1 MDSTAL
7 AAAFEALE
15 DCISIWDRDGR
26 LAHWNR
32 AFGDVHRGTGFV
44 VVAGMTF
51 EDMLRDGLSLDLY
64 DCDGMSADEY
74 VASQIRRRDAL
85 EPREF
90 ALRDGRWM
98 LTRTRR
104 MVDGDLVSVTTDI
117 TSIKMREAALT
128 AARSTEAALTEDLR
142 AAAKDLER
150 ARLEAESARLNAE
163 AASRAKTQLL
173 ARVSH
178 ELRTPLNAIIG
189 FSEILEQELFG
200 PLGDARYVD
209 YSKDIHQSGAHLLVL
224 INDIID
230 LSRLESGSYRL
241 EDAPLDLAQPIE
253 ASMRLVRQMSIQ
265 KSVELING
273 GVETPW
279 VMADER
285 ALRQILINL
294 MSNAVKFT
302 RKSGT
307 VLVRAAN
314 SEDGGVEIVVRDTGV
329 GIPPDDLDRLFEP
342 FARASNT
349 ETASE
354 AGTGLG
360 LAIVRSLTEL
370 LGGKV
375 TIESVLDVGT
385 TVRVRLPASRII
397 TGATTLRPW
406 AVGGA

>member
-1 MDSTAL
+1 MDTVSL
-7 AAAFEALE
+7 AAAFDALE
-15 DCISIWDRDGR
+15 DCISVWSPAGG
-26 LAHWNR
+26 LLYWNR
-32 AFGDVHRGTGFV
+32 AYVDVHAGTGFTPAV
-44 VVAGMTF
+44 GMTI
-51 EDMLRDGLSLDLY
+51 EDILRLGVRLNVYDL
-64 DCDGMSADEY
+64 GEMSADEY
-74 VASQIRRRDAL
+74 VADQMRRRAAL
-85 EPREF
+85 EPRVF

-98 LTRTRR
+98 MSRTRR
-104 MVDGDLVSVTTDI
+104 TADGGLVSVMTDI
-117 TSIKMREAALT
+117 TPMKTREAALT
-128 AARSTEAALTEDLR
+128 AARATEETLSRELR
-142 AAAKDLER
+142 ATAEQLER
-150 ARLEAESARLNAE
+150 ARLEAENARLNAE

-241 EDAPLDLAQPIE
+241 EDAPLDLSHPIE
-253 ASMRLVRQMSIQ
+253 ASLRLVRQMSIQ
-265 KSVELING
+265 KSVELVNG
-273 GVETPW
+273 GVEAPW
-279 VMADER
+279 VLADER

-294 MSNAVKFT
+294 LSNAVKFT
-302 RKSGT
+302 RKGGT
-307 VLVRAAN
+307 VLVRAATN
-314 SEDGGVEIVVRDTGV
+314 ETGGVDVIVRDTGV
-329 GIPPDDLDRLFEP
+329 GIPKADIERLFEP
-342 FARASNT
+342 FVRASNS

-354 AGTGLG
+354 SGTGLG

-375 TIESVLDVGT
+375 TIESELDVGT
-385 TVRVRLPASRII
+385 TVRVRLPATRVIA
-397 TGATTLRPW
+397 GATTLRPW

>member
-7 AAAFEALE
+7 AAAFDALE
-15 DCISIWDRDGR
+15 DCISVWDRDGR
-26 LAHWNR
+26 LAHWNQ
-32 AFGDVHRGTGFV
+32 AYVDVHRGTGFA

-51 EDMLRDGLSLDLY
+51 EDVLRAGLHLDLY
-64 DCDGMSADEY
+64 DVGDLSPDDY
-74 VASQIRRRDAL
+74 VADQVRRREAL

-90 ALRDGRWM
+90 SLRDGRWM

-104 MVDGDLVSVTTDI
+104 TADGGLVSVTTDI
-117 TSIKMREAALT
+117 TRIRTREAALT
-128 AARSTEAALTEDLR
+128 AARSTEAVLTEELR

-150 ARLEAESARLNAE
+150 ARLEAENARLNAE

-273 GVETPW
+273 GVEAPW

-294 MSNAVKFT
+294 VSNAVKFT
-302 RKSGT
+302 RKGGT
-307 VLVRAAN
+307 VLVRAAT
-314 SEDGGVEIVVRDTGV
+314 SEDGGVDLIVRDTGV
-329 GIPPDDLDRLFEP
+329 GIPRDDLDRLFEP
-342 FARASNT
+342 FVRASNS

-354 AGTGLG
+354 SGTGLG

-375 TIESVLDVGT
+375 TIESELDVGT
-385 TVRVRLPASRII
+385 TVRVRLPASRAIA
-397 TGATTLRPW
+397 GATTLRPW